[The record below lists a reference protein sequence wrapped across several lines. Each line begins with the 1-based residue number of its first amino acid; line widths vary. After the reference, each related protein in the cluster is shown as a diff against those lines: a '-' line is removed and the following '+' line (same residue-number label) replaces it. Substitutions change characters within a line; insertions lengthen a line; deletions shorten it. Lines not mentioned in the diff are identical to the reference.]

1 MRFIRG
7 TPKEFRW
14 AVSGAGGY
22 VNNSVATG
30 EDMDGSGLG
39 NAIWKGG
46 VAGAISGGVGSYMGD
61 AGWNLLGSRGAEI
74 ISGGLGGGVGSKLNG
89 DGFWVGFAQGAAI
102 GMASSMLT
110 EAISPDFEYDGTDL
124 TKAELKNGDVIGWG
138 SDGSGVSRGI
148 IGASG
153 EDFSHVG
160 IVDEDADGFFIRE
173 ATGEGKQIRT
183 EISKYSNRPYKIYG
197 NRQITQP
204 FVEQRTGF
212 GFKGYNL
219 VETNCTSQATRWTG
233 MNYTNNPGVLYRQ
246 MNGITPFYTSST
258 LQGYHVW

>member
-1 MRFIRG
+1 LNIVKSYVEAASEAVGGGALTILDGGDSWPDFGSGFLQGVVMSIVSSI
-7 TPKEFRW
+7 
-14 AVSGAGGY
+14 VSG
-22 VNNSVATG
+22 VAYG
-30 EDMDGSGLG
+30 ALIDGNDL
-39 NAIWKGG
+39 
-46 VAGAISGGVGSYMGD
+46 
-61 AGWNLLGSRGAEI
+61 
-74 ISGGLGGGVGSKLNG
+74 
-89 DGFWVGFAQGAAI
+89 
-102 GMASSMLT
+102 
-110 EAISPDFEYDGTDL
+110 YDGNDL
-124 TKAELKNGDVIGWG
+124 SKANLQKGDIIGWG

-148 IGASG
+148 LAASG

-160 IVDEDADGFFIRE
+160 VVDEDADGFFIRE

-204 FVEQRTGF
+204 FVEERTGF

-233 MNYTNNPGVLYRQ
+233 MDYTNNPGVLYRQ